1 MLQIFLTF
9 VSITYFNRTARFETR
24 MLFVQGGTMRR
35 MSKSNTD
42 FRWLIVRGMKN
53 ASVILPRS
61 SAGYLSK
68 TSIRRTI
75 PFRAETWVPGPP
87 GPTLSRPAR
96 LWRFRILRPDQWD
109 RISASPRTRGKP
121 AVVKGESQIVANS
134 IHAFSLFFF
143 PRHCCGKDL
152 EFLGKR
158 EKKRQR
164 KLRKTQRSRK

>member
-24 MLFVQGGTMRR
+24 MLFVEGGTMRR

-143 PRHCCGKDL
+143 HATVVVKISNFW
-152 EFLGKR
+152 ER
-158 EKKRQR
+158 EKK
-164 KLRKTQRSRK
+164 KTEKIT